1 MSPNIFT
8 VRTNKELFR
17 SSIEHVPV
25 VTDFLHFCFACCCF
39 ACCFVFVSLTYT
51 HNTYASFMQFSSN
64 LMYHCCDDDNNVVSI
79 LVTLSVSL
87 SYTLSAGTHSYA
99 LAPFGKTTAT
109 FAQTHEH
116 TRRQSVKYKYHLNH
130 LTWSMVFFAFFFF
143 FYFLLDFVLY
153 RFSRTTVV
161 LLLFLFCF
169 FRHLTFACWSWPGCI
184 SCFRWIFLILLVKHG
199 CVLCCDAA
207 FTVTVCGGELCAVGI
222 GRPLFVSVWDEDLQ
236 AFVAIDGN

>member
-79 LVTLSVSL
+79 PVTLSVSL

-130 LTWSMVFFAFFFF
+130 LTWSMVFFLFFFF
-143 FYFLLDFVLY
+143 IFFLTLFYIASLAQPLCSCCFSFAFFGIWRLLAGRGLAASAVFVEYSWYYWL
-153 RFSRTTVV
+153 STVV
-161 LLLFLFCF
+161 CCAVTQRSQWQFVVGSCVRLELVDRYSWVCGMKIC
-169 FRHLTFACWSWPGCI
+169 RHLWQ
-184 SCFRWIFLILLVKHG
+184 LM
-199 CVLCCDAA
+199 
-207 FTVTVCGGELCAVGI
+207 GI
-222 GRPLFVSVWDEDLQ
+222 R
-236 AFVAIDGN
+236 

>member
-130 LTWSMVFFAFFFF
+130 LTWSMVFFLFFFSSWLCF
-143 FYFLLDFVLY
+143 ISLLSHNRCALAV
-153 RFSRTTVV
+153 S
-161 LLLFLFCF
+161 LLLFSAFDVC
-169 FRHLTFACWSWPGCI
+169 
-184 SCFRWIFLILLVKHG
+184 LLVVAWLHQ
-199 CVLCCDAA
+199 
-207 FTVTVCGGELCAVGI
+207 
-222 GRPLFVSVWDEDLQ
+222 LFSLNILD
-236 AFVAIDGN
+236 ITG